1 MIKKKNLK
9 NIKKKNIGGLRFKNL
24 FKKSYKGKPLISIIT
39 VTYNCKNL
47 LERTIKSILNLSYN
61 NIEFII
67 VDGNSTD
74 GTANIVRKYDD
85 FIDFWISKKDKGIY
99 NAMNKGAKYA
109 RGDALFF

>member
-9 NIKKKNIGGLRFKNL
+9 NIKKNIGGLRFKNL
-24 FKKSYKGKPLISIIT
+24 FKKSYKGQPLISIIT